1 MAVVKADTETPD
13 SRDSLVAY
21 VYDYVLD
28 MMLKR
33 QIKCGERIPETMIAE
48 RLGISRTPIREALRR
63 LASAGI
69 IRIYPKR
76 FAEVI
81 SFTEQSI
88 KDLGFV
94 RVMLDTI
101 AAQLAII
108 NGSNA
113 DFIRLRELT
122 DKSLSE
128 AKAGDIMAAVN
139 FDCDFH
145 MMLAAIGGNPFL
157 IDMQKDLYLKVKLLL
172 CTADRKTEDR
182 VRSLHDHYKIIDA
195 LLKRDAEGV
204 IRLIYSHLAD
214 FYKLDMEKYRTL
226 HLNMSDIAAIA
237 KGGKR

>member
-1 MAVVKADTETPD
+1 MAVEKISAQD
-13 SRDSLVAY
+13 SRDSLVNY
-21 VYDYVLD
+21 VYDYVLE
-28 MMLKR
+28 MVLTR
-33 QIKCGERIPETMIAE
+33 QIKCGERVPETMIAE
-48 RLGISRTPIREALRR
+48 KLGISRTPIREALRR

-69 IRIYPKR
+69 INIYPKR
-76 FAEVI
+76 FAEVVTF
-81 SFTEQSI
+81 SEQAV
-88 KDLGFV
+88 KDLGFI

-182 VRSLHDHYKIIDA
+182 VRSLQDHYAIIDG
-195 LLKRDAEGV
+195 LLKRDADGV
-204 IRLIYSHLAD
+204 IRLICSHLAD

-226 HLNMSDIAAIA
+226 NLNMSDIAAIA

>member
-1 MAVVKADTETPD
+1 MAVEKTDAMEN
-13 SRDSLVAY
+13 RDSLVGY
-21 VYDYVLD
+21 VYDYVLG
-28 MMLKR
+28 MMMTK
-33 QIKCGERIPETMIAE
+33 QIKCGERVPETMIAE
-48 RLGISRTPIREALRR
+48 KLGISRTPIREALRR
-63 LASAGI
+63 LASAGVI
-69 IRIYPKR
+69 KIYPKR

-81 SFTEQSI
+81 TFTDQTV
-88 KDLGFV
+88 KDLGFA

-122 DKSLSE
+122 DKSLGE
-128 AKAGDIMAAVN
+128 AEAGDIMAAVN

-172 CTADRKTEDR
+172 CTSDRKTEDR
-182 VRSLHDHYKIIDA
+182 VRSLQDHYKIIDA

-226 HLNMSDIAAIA
+226 HLNINDIAAIA
-237 KGGKR
+237 KAGKR

>member
-1 MAVVKADTETPD
+1 MAAEKTETLENK
-13 SRDSLVAY
+13 DSLVGC
-21 VYDYVLD
+21 VYDYVLN
-28 MMLKR
+28 MMLTN
-33 QIKCGERIPETMIAE
+33 QIKCGERVPETMIAE
-48 RLGISRTPIREALRR
+48 KLGISRTPIREALRR
-63 LASAGI
+63 LASAGV

-81 SFTEQSI
+81 TFTEQTI
-88 KDLGFV
+88 KDLGFA

-113 DFIRLRELT
+113 DFMRLRELT
-122 DKSLSE
+122 DNSLSE
-128 AKAGDIMAAVN
+128 AQSGNIMAAVN

-157 IDMQKDLYLKVKLLL
+157 IDMQRDLYLKVKLLL

-182 VRSLHDHYKIIDA
+182 VRSLHDHYDIIDR
-195 LLKRDAEGV
+195 LLKRDTEGV
-204 IRLIYSHLAD
+204 ISLIYSHLAG
-214 FYKLDMEKYRTL
+214 FYKLDLEKYRTL

-237 KGGKR
+237 KEGRH

>member
-1 MAVVKADTETPD
+1 MAIEKTDAMEN
-13 SRDSLVAY
+13 RDSLVNY

-28 MMLKR
+28 MMLTK
-33 QIKCGERIPETMIAE
+33 QIGCGERIPETMIAE
-48 RLGISRTPIREALRR
+48 KLGISRTPIREALRR
-63 LASAGI
+63 LAGAGVI
-69 IRIYPKR
+69 KIYPKR

-81 SFTEQSI
+81 TFSEQSV
-88 KDLGFV
+88 KDLGFA

-113 DFIRLRELT
+113 DFMRLKELT

-128 AKAGDIMAAVN
+128 AQAGDIMAAVN

-182 VRSLHDHYKIIDA
+182 IRSLQDHYEIIDR
-195 LLKRDAEGV
+195 LMKRDAEGV

-237 KGGKR
+237 KSSKR